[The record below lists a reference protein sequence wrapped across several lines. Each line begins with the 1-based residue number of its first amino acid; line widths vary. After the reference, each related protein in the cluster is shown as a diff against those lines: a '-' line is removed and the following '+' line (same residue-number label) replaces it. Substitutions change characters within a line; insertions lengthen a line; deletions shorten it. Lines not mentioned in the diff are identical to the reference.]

1 LNEQAIILHIQALLD
16 LNDLLLNG
24 FEGEFLSF
32 KKKLREAGWG
42 DNRIHEFVQVAS
54 NRSRYNYLIS
64 GNSWERIG
72 LKYRK
77 RR

>member
-24 FEGEFLSF
+24 FEVEFLSF